1 MKLKRFLFITLIFSS
16 MSFLSFKLENYFEE
30 IGIKIIDDIPVFF
43 ENGIPY
49 FTRFQHTDHIIIDLS
64 GTWKFKPDPNE
75 QGEKEKWFSPAF
87 DDSGWLEQKVPGCW
101 NLLSPQL
108 LSYQGAGW
116 YRHWF
121 FVPENLSKSFNRL
134 VLDGVAYRAK
144 VYLNGKLIGTHSG
157 GFSRWS
163 LDITDYL
170 NYGAKNLL
178 TICVDN
184 RREFTSLPPL
194 TKRGGPLG
202 WWFYGGINRLVQ
214 IESSPKTT
222 ICKLAVE
229 TDHLGNI
236 RAKGIIFSRNRSD
249 DQVKVI
255 IQLKDLK
262 GRLIKKLFSKQIS
275 IAKNGFGTFEL
286 ANKINGVAPWSPSTP
301 ENRYLFE
308 ITLQG
313 KSGAEKQ
320 ALELGFRKFEFKNGK
335 AFLNHKEIFLRG
347 INRHEDAPETGFYQT
362 DERLHQDMALLK
374 ELKIN
379 FMRPAHYPNDPRWLD
394 ACDRAGILIAE
405 EIPLYQVG
413 ISPSSYFASLSKKL
427 FIDSARQLIET
438 IERDRNHPCL
448 VIWSVGNEN
457 LTAFY
462 AIKHLLKKL
471 YATAKFVD
479 PTRPTTFALLRFPP
493 FLEKSAGIADVIF
506 TNEYFGWYNGKVE
519 DLDRYLD
526 LLHKKFPEKPIMV
539 SEFGAGA
546 VIGKSPEK
554 LYSLGSVKRDFTEEY
569 QAYFHQKQFEI
580 ILSKPYVVGTMPW
593 IFADFRDDKRPH
605 NPIVNFNL
613 KGLVNYQRQKK
624 KAFEVVSRIYHQ
636 IEKSGN

>member
-1 MKLKRFLFITLIFSS
+1 MKLKIFLSVALIFSS
-16 MSFLSFKLENYFEE
+16 ISFLSFKLESYFEE
-30 IGIKIIDDIPVFF
+30 IGIRIINGIPVLI

-49 FTRFQHTDHIIIDLS
+49 FTRFQHTDHTIIDLS

-75 QGEKEKWFSPAF
+75 QGEKEKWFNLAF

-101 NLLSPQL
+101 NLLSPKL
-108 LSYQGAGW
+108 LSYQGVGW
-116 YRHWF
+116 YRRWF
-121 FVPENLSKSFNRL
+121 FVPEKFSARFNRL

-144 VYLNGKLIGTHSG
+144 VYLNGKLVGSHSG

-163 LDITDYL
+163 LDITDHL

-178 TICVDN
+178 AICVDN

-194 TKRGGPLG
+194 IKKHGPLG
-202 WWFYGGINRLVQ
+202 WWTYGGINRLVQ

-229 TDHLGNI
+229 TDHLGSI
-236 RAKGIIFSRNRSD
+236 QVKGVVFSRNRTD
-249 DQVKVI
+249 EQAKI
-255 IQLKDLK
+255 LIQLKDLK

-275 IAKNGFGTFEL
+275 IRENGFGTFEL
-286 ANKINGVAPWSPSTP
+286 ADKINGVAPWSPSTP
-301 ENRYLFE
+301 QNRYLFE
-308 ITLQG
+308 IIVQSP
-313 KSGAEKQ
+313 SGREKQ
-320 ALELGFRKFEFKNGK
+320 ALEIGFRKFEFKNQR
-335 AFLNHKEIFLRG
+335 AYLNGKEIFLRG
-347 INRHEDAPETGFYQT
+347 INRHEDAPESGAYQS
-362 DERLHQDMALLK
+362 DERIAQDMALLK
-374 ELKIN
+374 ELHIN

-394 ACDRAGILIAE
+394 ACDRAGILITE

-413 ISPSSYFASLSKKL
+413 GSPSSYFASMSKKL

-457 LTAFY
+457 QTIFY

-471 YATAKFVD
+471 YSTAKFID
-479 PTRPTTFALLRFPP
+479 PSRPITFALLSTPP

-506 TNEYFGWYNGKVE
+506 INEYFGWYIGKVE
-519 DLDRYLD
+519 DVSGYLD
-526 LLHKKFPEKPIMV
+526 SLHKKFPQKPIVV

-554 LYSLGSVKRDFTEEY
+554 LYSVGIVKRDFTEEY

-624 KAFEVVSRIYHQ
+624 KAFEVVSRIYQQ
-636 IEKSGN
+636 IEKSSN